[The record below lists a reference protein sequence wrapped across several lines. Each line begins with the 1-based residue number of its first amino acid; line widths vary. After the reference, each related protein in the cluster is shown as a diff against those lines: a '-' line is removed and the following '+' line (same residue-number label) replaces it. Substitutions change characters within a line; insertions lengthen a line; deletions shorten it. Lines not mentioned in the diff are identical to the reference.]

1 LAETIFAPASGPG
14 PAGIAIV
21 RLSGPATAATLGALT
36 GRPPPPPRRASL
48 RRLADPATG
57 RALDDGLVLWFP
69 APHSF
74 TGEAMAELQLHGG
87 RAVVEAVLAV
97 LAVLP
102 GLRPAAP
109 GEFSRRAVLNGRLD
123 LTAAE
128 GLADLVAAETEM
140 QRRQALR
147 QLEGALGRLYGGWA
161 ERLTRLLAHAE
172 AAIDFADEDLPEDLE
187 HKRNI
192 ELATLRSEIDAHLA
206 DGHRGERLRGG
217 FAIVVIGPPNAGK
230 SSLLNALARRDAA
243 IVTPIPGTTRDVVEV
258 QLDLGGFPV
267 TVADTAGLRDG
278 ADLVESE
285 GVRRAR
291 ARAASADLKVALLDA
306 TTWPE
311 LDRET
316 LALVDGDTVLVVNKT
331 DLAGPPPVARIAGR
345 AVWPLSLATGDGL
358 AALTAH
364 LAACVGER
372 IGLTEAPSLTRARH
386 RATLEACRAALAR
399 AAAAPLPELAAED
412 LRLALRELGR
422 LTGRVDVEDLL
433 DRIFAEFCIGK

>member
-1 LAETIFAPASGPG
+1 MAETIFAPASGPG
-14 PAGIAIV
+14 PAGIAVI
-21 RLSGPATAATLGALT
+21 RLSGPATAAAIGALT
-36 GRPPPPPRRASL
+36 GRGPPPPRRASL
-48 RRLADPATG
+48 RRLAEPATG
-57 RALDDGLVLWFP
+57 RLLDQALVLWFP
-69 APHSF
+69 APQSF

-87 RAVVEAVLAV
+87 RAVVAAVLAA
-97 LAVLP
+97 LAGLP

-109 GEFSRRAVLNGRLD
+109 GEFSRRAVMNGRLD

-172 AAIDFADEDLPEDLE
+172 AAIDFADEELPADLE
-187 HKRNI
+187 QNRNMA
-192 ELATLRSEIDAHLA
+192 LAALCAEIDAHLA

-217 FAIVVIGPPNAGK
+217 FAIAVIGPPNAGK

-243 IVTPIPGTTRDVVEV
+243 IVAAIPGTTRDVVEV

-267 TVADTAGLRDG
+267 TLADTAGLRDS
-278 ADLVESE
+278 ADPVEAE

-291 ARAASADLKVALLDA
+291 ARAASADLRIAVLDA
-306 TTWPE
+306 GTWPD
-311 LDRET
+311 LDART
-316 LALVDGDTVLVVNKT
+316 VALVDGDTVVVLNKT
-331 DLAGPPPVARIAGR
+331 DLAGLPPVARIAGR

-358 AALTAH
+358 PALTAH
-364 LAACVGER
+364 LAACVAER

-386 RATLEACRAALAR
+386 RATLAACRAALAR
-399 AAAAPLPELAAED
+399 AADAALPELAAED
-412 LRLALRELGR
+412 LRLAVRELGR